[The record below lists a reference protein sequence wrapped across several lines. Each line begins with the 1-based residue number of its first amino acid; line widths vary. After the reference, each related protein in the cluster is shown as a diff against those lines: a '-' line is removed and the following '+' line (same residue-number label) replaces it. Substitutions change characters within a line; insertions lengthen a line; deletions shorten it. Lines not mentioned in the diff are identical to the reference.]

1 MARIDEIKKQITD
14 NFTSNDVVVSAYG
27 LDPERTFDE
36 QFSRASLESILFY
49 NDAYRVLQIEELF
62 KHNLDLIDEKIRNQR
77 PHTLGWYR
85 QMALNFQFGKEFRDD
100 ITEYDNSGMTADE
113 IEAQRIIRKCSVT
126 RAETVKPTLIMKVHK
141 ADGKLE
147 ADEKT
152 AFIAYMDAVADAG
165 VHVSVISENADRLVL
180 YLTIRYDAMVMDE
193 HGVRFLDSVSP
204 VPDTIVAH
212 LANLPFNGEFFPTM
226 LEQDLM
232 RQTGI
237 RLASVRLAKAGVY
250 GAEPTEIVDAYTPY
264 SGAIVID
271 TETDLHVRYER
282 I

>member
-1 MARIDEIKKQITD
+1 MVERKNAIPELATL
-14 NFTSNDVVVSAYG
+14 TSNSSVAVWRLFFYVIAVS
-27 LDPERTFDE
+27 LWLQET
-36 QFSRASLESILFY
+36 LF
-49 NDAYRVLQIEELF
+49 E
-62 KHNLDLIDEKIRNQR
+62 KHVEIVDEKIRNQR

-85 QMALNFQFGKEFRDD
+85 QQALNFQFGKEFRDD

-126 RAETVKPTLIMKVHK
+126 KAQTVKPTLIMKVHK

-147 ADEKT
+147 TDEKT
-152 AFIAYMDAVADAG
+152 AFIAYMDAIADAG

-226 LEQDLM
+226 LEQELM

-250 GAEPTEIVDAYTPY
+250 GAEPTELVDAYTPY
-264 SGAIVID
+264 SGAIIID